1 MSLPATTMAVTAPA
15 ATPVAATRAGVRVD
29 VDSIAGTTRLYAVV
43 RTPARRRAD
52 CLAAPPGAPGTR
64 RMSLKLNLGIAAA
77 LGACLVAAGSAAVAP
92 KPAGP
97 AGPAPFVGAPATA
110 KPITGIPKTP
120 RNPFMAPAGQGATH
134 NDSWQ
139 TDTYPYA
146 GPLGRNPVM
155 NSTDFTGDCI
165 SVNFDRRGRIVAI
178 CQDPNV
184 GPTLYMFD
192 PNTLEQLGKSTC
204 LRGRLRRRAS
214 AP

>member
-97 AGPAPFVGAPATA
+97 
-110 KPITGIPKTP
+110 
-120 RNPFMAPAGQGATH
+120 GATH

-192 PNTLEQLGKSTC
+192 PNTLAQLGKFD
-204 LRGRLRRRAS
+204 LPARQ
-214 AP
+214 APPPGISPLKDTGGGVYN